1 MIQSCQKVTI
11 FVPQHVKKCLTRFSL
26 VTVAHLFVELSLYH
40 LTLLNMDS
48 IYQAVGLYGAFV
60 KRVCPDLLRSP
71 LDFS

>member
-11 FVPQHVKKCLTRFSL
+11 FVPQHVKKCLITIQSCHNCTS
-26 VTVAHLFVELSLYH
+26 VVELSLYH
-40 LTLLNMDS
+40 LTLLNMGS

-60 KRVCPDLLRSP
+60 KRVCPDLLLSP

>member
-1 MIQSCQKVTI
+1 MSQ
-11 FVPQHVKKCLTRFSL
+11 FSL

-40 LTLLNMDS
+40 LTLLNMGS
-48 IYQAVGLYGAFV
+48 IYQAVGLYGSFV

>member
-1 MIQSCQKVTI
+1 MSQ
-11 FVPQHVKKCLTRFSL
+11 FSL

-40 LTLLNMDS
+40 LTLLNMGS